1 MVEVGSRA
9 TLYDGEP
16 CIVTGRA
23 FWLAGWWWRVV
34 VPTSS
39 GGWANRLVIE
49 SSLSE
54 VEAPP
59 VFEVGARVVTLA
71 GHAGTVIERGI
82 RDGRAVYGVLIL
94 RIGKSGVRFDG
105 LAYYRPEQLNNP
117 SKEKAA

>member
-23 FWLAGWWWRVV
+23 FWLAGWWW
-34 VPTSS
+34 
-39 GGWANRLVIE
+39 
-49 SSLSE
+49 
-54 VEAPP
+54 
-59 VFEVGARVVTLA
+59 RVVTLA